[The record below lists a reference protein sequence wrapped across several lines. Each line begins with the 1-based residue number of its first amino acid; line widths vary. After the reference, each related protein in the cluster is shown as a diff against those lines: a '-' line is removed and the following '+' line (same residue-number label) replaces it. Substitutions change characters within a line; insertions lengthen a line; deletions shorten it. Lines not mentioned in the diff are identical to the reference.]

1 LQGRDL
7 QRNVPS
13 HQHHGIV
20 SDIERQ
26 LANRPVNEFVNQFTL
41 DSISMAE
48 EIRISPDGTHIRVT
62 SVGPP
67 SLSEMTQTLSKLV
80 ELRLVHRIDKV
91 LVDSRA
97 RSGQPPALDIFR
109 GGELLAKKLGA
120 GTRIAVLVGQI
131 EGDHTLFENVTVNRG
146 AVVAFFQQEAL
157 ALRWLLK
164 NER

>member
-1 LQGRDL
+1 
-7 QRNVPS
+7 
-13 HQHHGIV
+13 
-20 SDIERQ
+20 
-26 LANRPVNEFVNQFTL
+26 
-41 DSISMAE
+41 M
-48 EIRISPDGTHIRVT
+48 
-62 SVGPP
+62 
-67 SLSEMTQTLSKLV
+67 SEMTQTLSKLV